1 MPQLKMTDL
10 SKVITEAVK
19 KSVSKMLLSRV
30 RKIVREE
37 IDRGMKQVM
46 VEIIKSQ
53 NQTMTEQPQSF
64 LSNTDQA
71 KTSIVQRQQKAR
83 ERARAIVEK
92 KGGPIDPLM
101 DMVIN
106 AEDPNEEKQ
115 IQEQRQLN
123 RPMVSSKDVVPGG
136 DAAGLDPLNIDF
148 SDRLERLGIEL

>member
-37 IDRGMKQVM
+37 IDRGMRQVM
-46 VEIIKSQ
+46 VEVIKSQ
-53 NQTMTEQPQSF
+53 NQPMTEQPQSF

-115 IQEQRQLN
+115 IEEQRQLN

-136 DAAGLDPLNIDF
+136 DTAGLDPLNIDF
-148 SDRLERLGIEL
+148 SDRLERLGIE

>member
-71 KTSIVQRQQKAR
+71 KTTIVQRQQKAR

-148 SDRLERLGIEL
+148 SDRLERLGIE

>member
-37 IDRGMKQVM
+37 IDRGMRQVM
-46 VEIIKSQ
+46 VEVIKSQ
-53 NQTMTEQPQSF
+53 NQPMTEQPQSF

-115 IQEQRQLN
+115 IQDQRQLN

-136 DAAGLDPLNIDF
+136 DTAGLDPLNIDF
-148 SDRLERLGIEL
+148 SDRLERLGID

>member
-123 RPMVSSKDVVPGG
+123 QPMISSNDVVPGG
-136 DAAGLDPLNIDF
+136 DVAGVNPENIDF
-148 SDRLERLGIEL
+148 SDRLERLGIE

>member
-37 IDRGMKQVM
+37 IDRGMRQVM
-46 VEIIKSQ
+46 VEVIKSQ
-53 NQTMTEQPQSF
+53 NQPMTEQTQSF

-148 SDRLERLGIEL
+148 SDRLERLGIE